1 MSISAEQIA
10 RVRAFNRDY
19 TRRIGVLANG
29 LLDSPYSLTEVRVMY
44 EIAHRNGITAA
55 ELADELDLD
64 RGYLSRMLKGF
75 ETKRLLARQA
85 SEEDGRRRH
94 LRLTPA
100 GRRVF
105 EPLERRS
112 QEQVRAMLADLDDDS
127 RGAVLKAMEVIRS
140 ALGGTAAREYADR
153 QRLGARQEVA
163 ARVDDAG
170 RKAEVRAVSK
180 DAGRQGA
187 PVTLR
192 AHRPGDMGWVVQ
204 RHGEV
209 YFREYGWTE
218 EFEALAAEITVEFVR
233 KLDPSRERCWIAE
246 HEGQRVGCIFLVAKD
261 ATTAKLR
268 LLLVEPEARGLG
280 VGRTLVSECV
290 KFAREAGYQK
300 IVLWTQENLSAAR
313 HLYTQAGFQVTA
325 REPHR
330 SFGHDLVAE
339 TWELELRA

>member
-1 MSISAEQIA
+1 MSISAAQIA

-19 TRRIGVLANG
+19 TRRIGVLADG

-44 EIAHRNGITAA
+44 EIAHRNGITAG

-64 RGYLSRMLKGF
+64 RGYLSRLLKGF

-85 SEEDGRRRH
+85 SQEDGRRQH

-112 QEQVRAMLADLDDDS
+112 QEQVKAMLAGLDDDR
-127 RGAVLKAMEVIRS
+127 RGAVLKAMEVIQG
-140 ALGGTAAREYADR
+140 ALGGMHEASEPRALAAPSSGGER
-153 QRLGARQEVA
+153 
-163 ARVDDAG
+163 
-170 RKAEVRAVSK
+170 RAP
-180 DAGRQGA
+180 A
-187 PVTLR
+187 VTLR
-192 AHRPGDMGWVVQ
+192 THQPGDMGWVVQ

-218 EFEALAAEITVEFVR
+218 EFEALVAEITVEFIR
-233 KLDPSRERCWIAE
+233 KLDPARERCWIAE
-246 HEGQRVGCIFLVAKD
+246 HNGQRVGCIFLVAKD

-290 KFAREAGYQK
+290 KFAREAGYRK
-300 IVLWTQENLSAAR
+300 VVLWTQENLNAAR

-325 REPHR
+325 REPHH

-339 TWELELRA
+339 TWELELRT